1 MNKICTI
8 KAGKLKNLLYKMTN
22 KNKQC
27 KKNLKWLEI
36 FILLWYYIICVAVKY
51 TVHGGRKI

>member
-8 KAGKLKNLLYKMTN
+8 KAAKLKNLLYKMTN